1 MRIDVHTHFHS
12 PKLFEKL
19 DELGGFQEL
28 VGLQVLGIHR
38 RKYWEKRFAI
48 GLEGVLEERFAAM
61 DEAGC
66 DRQILD
72 IGAYQPYFRN
82 QASAVAA
89 ARFAND
95 LYAELSAANSSRF
108 SYFACL
114 PLPHIDATLA
124 EIDRVLGQ
132 SEQVGVVIGCSAH
145 GLPLD
150 DERFEPVWAELN
162 RRKTVVFLHPGV
174 QMASVPGAQEYH
186 LGPDFCSPAE
196 IAVAATRLI
205 IRGVTSRYPDIRFL
219 ISTTGGGLPFFAHR
233 FDHGYQ
239 QQNPQ
244 EYAELGGVASHYAK
258 FWFDTS
264 VIEEPLVL
272 LAAKE
277 LFGADKMM
285 LGSDSPRIDPILA
298 VDYITDSVHL
308 TETEKHNILEVN
320 AAQLLGFAKVAAF
333 A

>member
-12 PKLFEKL
+12 PRLFEKL

-28 VGLQVLGIHR
+28 VGLQVLGVHR
-38 RKYWEKRFAI
+38 RKYWEKRFAA
-48 GLEGVLEERFAAM
+48 GLDAVLEERFTAM
-61 DEAGC
+61 DAAGC

-72 IGAYQPYFRN
+72 IGAYQPYFR
-82 QASAVAA
+82 AESAAIAA

-124 EIDRVLGQ
+124 EIDRVLDQ
-132 SEQVGVVIGCSAH
+132 REQVGVVIGCSAH
-145 GLPLD
+145 GLTLD
-150 DERFEPVWAELN
+150 DPAFEPVWAELN

-174 QMASVPGAQEYH
+174 QMASVPGAHEYH
-186 LGPDFCSPAE
+186 LGPDFCSPSE

-205 IRGVTSRYPDIRFL
+205 IRGVTRRYPDIRFL
-219 ISTTGGGLPFFAHR
+219 ISTTGGGLPFFANR
-233 FDHGYQ
+233 FDHGYH
-239 QQNPQ
+239 QQNPE
-244 EYAELGGVASHYAK
+244 EYAELGGVVSHYRK

-277 LFGADKMM
+277 MFGTDRLM

-298 VDYITDSVHL
+298 VDYINDSPHL
-308 TETEKHNILEVN
+308 DASEKHDVLNVN
-320 AAQLLGFAKVAAF
+320 AARLLGFASVEAYA
-333 A
+333 

>member
-38 RKYWEKRFAI
+38 RKYWEKRFSI
-48 GLEGVLEERFAAM
+48 GIDAVLEERFAAM

-66 DRQILD
+66 HRQILN
-72 IGAYQPYFRN
+72 IGAYQPYFRSE
-82 QASAVAA
+82 ASAVEA

-95 LYAELSAANSSRF
+95 LYGELSAANSERF
-108 SYFACL
+108 SAWACL

-124 EIDRVLGQ
+124 EIDRVLDLA
-132 SEQVGVVIGCSAH
+132 EHVGVSMGCSA
-145 GLPLD
+145 LDMPLD
-150 DERFEPVWAELN
+150 HEIFEPVWAELD
-162 RRKTVVFLHPGV
+162 RRNAVVFLHPGV

-186 LGPDFCSPAE
+186 LGPDFCSPSE

-205 IRGVTSRYPDIRFL
+205 IRGVTTRYPNIRFL
-219 ISTTGGGLPFFAHR
+219 VSTTGGALPFLANR

-239 QQNPQ
+239 QQHP
-244 EYAELGGVASHYAK
+244 EAYAALGGVVNQYRK
-258 FWFDTS
+258 FWYDTS
-264 VIEEPLVL
+264 VIEEPMAL

-277 LFGADKMM
+277 MFGTSKLMM
-285 LGSDSPRIDPILA
+285 GSDSPRINPILA
-298 VDYITDSVHL
+298 VDYVRNSQYL
-308 TETEKHNILEVN
+308 TEEEKIAILDIN
-320 AAQLLGFAKVAAF
+320 AAELLGFANQPVF